1 MIKSL
6 DLFSGIGGFALGFHW
21 AGIETAAFCEIELYP
36 RKVLAKNFPN
46 VPIHR
51 DIREVSGYEYK
62 GIDIVTGGF
71 PCQPHS
77 VAGQRKASAD
87 ARDLWGEM
95 YRVICEAQPKWVVA
109 ENVPGLLSSES
120 GRYFGRVLRNL
131 AQEGYCT
138 QWFCIPASALGAWH
152 KRERIWIVANKRKVS
167 DSNLSATRNKVL
179 RKIEGEKEAGQ
190 TNRLAG
196 SNLSARDGEI
206 LADTHNLRTQVSL
219 ERKLSSFKMFG
230 SDGENWETIFRT
242 WETEPSVGRVANGV
256 SNRVDRIKS
265 LGNAVVPQI
274 PFIIGKAIVEVE
286 NETQIDGR
294 S

>member
-46 VPIHR
+46 VTIHR
-51 DIREVSGYEYK
+51 DIKELNGYDYK

-77 VAGQRKASAD
+77 VAGQRNASED

-95 YRVICEAQPKWVVA
+95 FRVICEAQPRWIVA
-109 ENVPGLLSSES
+109 ENVTGLLSSES
-120 GRYFGRVLRNL
+120 GRYFGRVLGNL
-131 AQEGYCT
+131 AQEGYCV
-138 QWFCIPASALGAWH
+138 QWFCIPAGALGAWH

-167 DSNLSATRNKVL
+167 DSNVPTERNEVL
-179 RKIEGEKEAGQ
+179 RKIEGEKATGQ
-190 TNRLAG
+190 AHRPSR
-196 SNLSARDGEI
+196 SNLSARDGES
-206 LADTHNLRTQVSL
+206 LADSDCNRLQARRFAMRVQSQLT
-219 ERKLSSFKMFG
+219 EFG
-230 SDGENWETIFRT
+230 VDSESNKFYPWEV
-242 WETEPSVGRVANGV
+242 EPNVGRVANGI
-256 SNRVDRIKS
+256 SCRVDRIKG

-274 PFIIGKAIVEVE
+274 PYVIGKAIMEVE
-286 NETQIDGR
+286 DETQAD

>member
-46 VPIHR
+46 IPIHR
-51 DIREVSGYEYK
+51 DIKELNGYDYK

-77 VAGQRKASAD
+77 VAGQRNASAD

-95 YRVICEAQPKWVVA
+95 HRIICEAQPRWVVA
-109 ENVPGLLSSES
+109 ENVTGLLSSES

-131 AQEGYCT
+131 AEEGYCT

-167 DSNLSATRNKVL
+167 DSNVPTERNEVL
-179 RKIEGEKEAGQ
+179 RKIEREKATGQ
-190 TNRLAG
+190 ANRLAR
-196 SNLSARDGEI
+196 SNLSARDGES
-206 LADTHNLRTQVSL
+206 LADSNCNRLQARWVAERIQSKLTQ
-219 ERKLSSFKMFG
+219 FG
-230 SDGENWETIFRT
+230 IDSESNKFNP
-242 WETEPSVGRVANGV
+242 WETEPAVGRVANGI
-256 SNRVDRIKS
+256 SSRVDRIKG

-274 PFIIGKAIVEVE
+274 PYVIGKAIMEVE
-286 NETQIDGR
+286 DETHCVL
-294 S
+294 